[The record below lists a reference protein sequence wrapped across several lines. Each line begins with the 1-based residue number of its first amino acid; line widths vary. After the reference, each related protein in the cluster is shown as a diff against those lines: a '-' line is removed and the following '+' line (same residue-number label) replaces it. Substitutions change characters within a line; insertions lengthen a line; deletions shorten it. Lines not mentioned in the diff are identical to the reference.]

1 VLPRLLL
8 DTHVAVRW
16 LIDPKKLSREQIH
29 ALKEVTRRAEP
40 VTLSSMSL
48 LEMAV
53 LSNQGKLKLK
63 TSLDK
68 LFEDL
73 QANPLLRVLPLTYE
87 IAAEVASMGNAL
99 RDPADRAII
108 ATARVHRL
116 RLVTSDQRII
126 ESKLVPV
133 IY

>member
-99 RDPADRAII
+99 RDPADRAIV